1 MPALRSSNPVFRDGR
16 FGGRP
21 ASPYGPGA
29 DPAASPEQL
38 AQMYRA
44 PSALTIDDVV
54 MHTLGL
60 FAILAVAGGLGWA
73 LAPTT
78 PGIGFAAGLGAFALS
93 LAIGFGRAVKPPLI
107 VLFAVLE
114 GFAIGMISRF
124 YETAYSGIVLQ
135 ALAGTAVVFVT
146 MLIAYRSGKIR
157 ATPRM
162 ARIVFGGL
170 MGVVALGLIDLVLRT
185 ATGSHLPIINSASP
199 LGILFSVAVLVLASL
214 QFVLD
219 FDFIERAIAAG
230 APRQEAW
237 RAAYGLLVGFV
248 WVYLELLRLLS
259 KLRSN

>member
-21 ASPYGPGA
+21 ASPYGA
-29 DPAASPEQL
+29 DTSPEQL

-44 PSALTIDDVV
+44 PGSLTIDDVII
-54 MHTLGL
+54 HTLGL
-60 FAILAVAGGLGWA
+60 FAVLGVAGGFGWA
-73 LAPTT
+73 LAPTS
-78 PGIGFAAGLGAFALS
+78 PGIGFAAGIAAFALS
-93 LAIGFGRAVKPPLI
+93 LAIGFGRASKPALI
-107 VLFAVLE
+107 ILFAALE
-114 GFAIGMISRF
+114 GLAIGVVSRF

-146 MLIAYRSGKIR
+146 MLIAYRSGWIR

-170 MGVVALGLIDLVLRT
+170 LGVVALGLIDLVLRGV
-185 ATGSHLPIINSASP
+185 TGGGLPIINSASP
-199 LGILFSVAVLVLASL
+199 IGILFSVGVLVLASL

-219 FDFIERAIAAG
+219 FDYIERAIAAG

-237 RAAYGLLVGFV
+237 RAAYGLLVGFA